1 MTKDVT
7 HILPEDLLLDYATG
21 RLPDVFD
28 LVVAAH
34 VSISDEARARLD
46 SYDAVGG
53 ALLDDT
59 APADMADGSLAA
71 CMAMIADAPPA
82 RRAEPRKTIFPEP
95 LMKAI
100 GGGPEA
106 VAWRPMGMGVKQAIL
121 AEARGASVRLLSIPP
136 GAAVPDHGHRG
147 MELTLV
153 LQGAYEDDAGQYHRG
168 DIEVAGEETEHMPR
182 VIGSETC
189 ICLAATS
196 DRLRFHSLLPRLAQ
210 PFLRI

>member
-1 MTKDVT
+1 MTQDVT
-7 HILPEDLLLDYATG
+7 HILPEELLLAYATG
-21 RLPDVFD
+21 RLPEVFD

-46 SYDAVGG
+46 SFDAVGG
-53 ALLDDT
+53 VLLEDT
-59 APADMADGSLAA
+59 APAAMDAGSLDA
-71 CMAMIADAPPA
+71 CMAMIAGAPPA
-82 RRAEPRKTIFPEP
+82 PRPEASRSIFPAP
-95 LMKAI
+95 LHKAV

-106 VAWRPMGMGVKQAIL
+106 VAWRPMGMGVRQAIL
-121 AEARGASVRLLSIPP
+121 AETRGASVRLLSIPP

-147 MELTLV
+147 MEMTLV
-153 LQGAYEDDAGQYHRG
+153 LQGAFEDEFGQYHRG
-168 DIEVAGEETEHMPR
+168 DVEVADEEVEHMPK
-182 VIGSETC
+182 VIGDETC